1 MRDILSTLG
10 SIFIGILL
18 LGSVIYWVSDGFS
31 TGRLSDVQSNLIMMQ
46 IKVQNLFSGASS
58 YSDLD
63 NDLLLNNDIVPT
75 TLTKGGV
82 ISNPWG
88 GDITFAPVD
97 NGSAFSITLTDVPR
111 KECVSMATFQPEAWI
126 SVTINA
132 SEMESGDV
140 AGATNACNSDSNTI
154 VYTTR

>member
-46 IKVQNLFSGASS
+46 IKVQNLFSGSSS

-88 GDITFAPVD
+88 GDITFAPED
-97 NGSAFSITLTDVPR
+97 NGSAFSITLTEVPPQGMR
-111 KECVSMATFQPEAWI
+111 KH
-126 SVTINA
+126 
-132 SEMESGDV
+132 GDIP
-140 AGATNACNSDSNTI
+140 AGSLDQRHDQCLGNRI
-154 VYTTR
+154 R